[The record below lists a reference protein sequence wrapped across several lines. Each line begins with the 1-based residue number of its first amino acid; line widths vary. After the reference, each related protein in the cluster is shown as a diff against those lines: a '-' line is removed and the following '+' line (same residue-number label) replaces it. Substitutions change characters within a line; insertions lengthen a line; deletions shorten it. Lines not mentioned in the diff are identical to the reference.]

1 LAIESG
7 SEWVTTDRDFS
18 RFPGCDGI
26 IRWRMGMARSV
37 LLLGRLGG
45 VVEDAQ
51 Q

>member
-1 LAIESG
+1 MAASAG
-7 SEWVTTDRDFS
+7 
-18 RFPGCDGI
+18 GI
-26 IRWRMGMARSV
+26 GMARSV